1 MTPSD
6 AGDGDGVVREVV
18 QVPLPTSFGVFE
30 ARVFEHRSGGVYLA
44 LVAGDIGDGHDVL
57 TRLHSECLTGDVL
70 GSLRCDCG
78 MQLRQALR
86 ILNAEGRGVLV
97 YVTGHEGRGIG
108 LVNKLRAYVEQDDGA
123 DTVDANLRLG
133 LPVDSRD
140 YGPAAAVLDA
150 LGVRSIRLLTNNP
163 RKVASLQA
171 AGLVIAGTAALATA
185 PNTRNDGYLRTKE
198 RRMGH
203 MQPRGVQVGETMVR
217 ADAPALDATA
227 LLGDVR
233 PRNRRPYITLKYA
246 QSLDGRIATG
256 TGDSKW
262 ISGESE
268 RRVSHALRAACD
280 AVLVGV
286 GTIVHDD
293 PQLTVRMVAG
303 TSPMRVVLD
312 ATLRIPDSARVLEP
326 EAATT
331 VVTTSRSSADDR
343 ARLRAR
349 GVRVEVVP
357 PSADGVDL
365 PSALAVL
372 RDAGTASM
380 LVEGG
385 SRVITSMLAAGVA
398 DRLLVGVAPVLIGE
412 GTSAVGPLGV
422 SVVADAIRLER
433 RSIHVLDDD
442 VLLAWDVAAQT

>member
-1 MTPSD
+1 MTASD
-6 AGDGDGVVREVV
+6 ADDGAAVLREVV
-18 QVPLPTSFGVFE
+18 RVPLPTSFGVFE
-30 ARVFEHRSGGVYLA
+30 ARVFEHRSGGVYIA
-44 LVAGDIGDGHDVL
+44 LVAGDIGDGHEVL
-57 TRLHSECLTGDVL
+57 ARLHSECLTGDVL

-86 ILNAEGRGVLV
+86 VLNAEGRGVLV

-108 LVNKLRAYVEQDDGA
+108 LVNKLRAYVEQDGGA

-140 YGPAAAVLDA
+140 YRPGAAVLDA
-150 LGVRSIRLLTNNP
+150 LGVRSVRLLTNNP
-163 RKVASLQA
+163 QKVTSLRT
-171 AGLVIAGTAALATA
+171 AGITVAETIALATA

-203 MQPRGVQVGETMVR
+203 VHPRGEQVGETAVS
-217 ADAPALDATA
+217 ADAPALDATV

-233 PRNRRPYITLKYA
+233 PRDRRPYIVLKYA
-246 QSLDGRIATG
+246 QSLDGRIATR
-256 TGDSKW
+256 TGDSRW

-286 GTIVHDD
+286 GTVLHDD
-293 PQLTVRMVAG
+293 PELTVRMVAG

-312 ATLRIPDSARVLEP
+312 ATLRIPLSSRVLGP
-326 EAATT
+326 DAATT
-331 VVTTSRSSADDR
+331 VVTTSRSPDAAR
-343 ARLRAR
+343 AELRAR

-357 PSADGVDL
+357 ASADGVDL
-365 PSALAVL
+365 PAALAVL
-372 RDAGTASM
+372 RDTGTASM

-398 DRLLVGVAPVLIGE
+398 DRLLVGVAPVVIGE

-422 SVVADAIRLER
+422 SLVADAIRLER

-442 VLLAWDVAAQT
+442 VLLAWDVAQQT